1 VWSPV
6 EKFLAGLT
14 GVALA
19 TTLVLPGRQTPVI
32 ADKVFSGLSKLF
44 GSVIASNR

>member
-1 VWSPV
+1 VSTV